1 MNKMLLWIIIFG
13 VLVAGCQQV
22 EDAEDMEHVE
32 TAVSIPTPTVPPA
45 SPTPTA
51 PPAAPPDETV
61 ANVALEDVEHW
72 FYYLGFEP
80 DGEVLQQ
87 TAVSDYDLIVI
98 EPIVTD
104 QENTDFPIAQVVAD
118 FHNAAHPKIVIAYID
133 IGQAEDWRTYWQPD
147 WGIGNPEWIVAN
159 DPDGWEGNYPVAF
172 WDEEW
177 QDIWL
182 DPQDGYI
189 QLLLDAGFDGIY
201 LDWVEAYSDE
211 NVIDAADEAGVD
223 AEDEMVE
230 WVRALGEYGRL
241 QNPNFIV
248 IAQNAPELV
257 ENDEYT
263 AVIDG
268 LAQEQTWFD
277 GAADNNPPGD
287 CPLPST
293 EDDIDTDEY
302 YDALPSLCQQM
313 YDDFPDSTL
322 HVSSEWYL
330 EYLTMAQEKGLPVLT
345 IDYAVQKKNVNWI
358 YTTSSQYG
366 FVPFTSERALDV
378 YQPVRE

>member
-1 MNKMLLWIIIFG
+1 M
-13 VLVAGCQQV
+13 
-22 EDAEDMEHVE
+22 
-32 TAVSIPTPTVPPA
+32 
-45 SPTPTA
+45 
-51 PPAAPPDETV
+51 
-61 ANVALEDVEHW
+61 ALEDVEHW

-80 DGEVLQQ
+80 DDEVLQQ
-87 TAVSDYDLIVI
+87 TAVSDYDLIVM

-104 QENTDFPIAQVVAD
+104 QENTDFPITQVVAD
-118 FHNAAHPKIVIAYID
+118 FHNAAHPKVVIAYID

-211 NVIDAADEAGVD
+211 NVIDAADEADVD
-223 AEDEMVE
+223 AEEEMVE

-241 QNPNFIV
+241 QNPDFIV

-287 CPLPST
+287 CPLPRT
-293 EDDIDTDEY
+293 EDEIDTDEY
-302 YDALPSLCQQM
+302 YDALPPLCQQM

-322 HVSSEWYL
+322 HVSSEWYVG
-330 EYLTMAQEKGLPVLT
+330 YLTMAQAKGLPVLT
-345 IDYAVQKKNVNWI
+345 IDYAVKKKNVNWV